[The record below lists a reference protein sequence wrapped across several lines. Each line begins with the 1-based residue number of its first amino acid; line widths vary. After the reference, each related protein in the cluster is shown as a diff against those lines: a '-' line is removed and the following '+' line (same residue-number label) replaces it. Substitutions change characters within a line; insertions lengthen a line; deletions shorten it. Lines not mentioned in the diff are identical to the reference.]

1 MGLQS
6 PLQKVRLQA
15 FVICNFVGL
24 ENEQILKSYHET
36 IFNFCMQYVFS
47 EFLKKILASKNDMNK
62 LSDAA
67 NN

>member
-15 FVICNFVGL
+15 FVVCNFVGL

-36 IFNFCMQYVFS
+36 IFYFCM
-47 EFLKKILASKNDMNK
+47 
-62 LSDAA
+62 
-67 NN
+67 